1 MKKLGLLL
9 FALILFACSGSD
21 EDASYPTIT
30 VVNATIDDNK
40 KIRSISLAGYEFTGL
55 NIEQGQSATYKLMD
69 GISSSPSPL
78 TVTFFCGDRN
88 WTVTNSTLELVNG
101 QTTTVTLNH
110 QSCDGSISAGY
121 CRASCLVME
130 VLD

>member
-1 MKKLGLLL
+1 VKKLLVL
-9 FALILFACSGSD
+9 FAFILFACSSSD

-78 TVTFFCGDRN
+78 TVTYFCGDRQ
-88 WTVTNSTLELVNG
+88 WSVTNSTLELVNG

-121 CRASCLVME
+121 CRASCL
-130 VLD
+130 D

>member
-1 MKKLGLLL
+1 MKKLLFL

-21 EDASYPTIT
+21 EEQYPTIT
-30 VVNATIDDNK
+30 VVNATIEDNK
-40 KIRSISLAGYEFTGL
+40 KIRSISIGGYEFTGL

-88 WTVTNSTLELVNG
+88 WTVSNSTISLANG
-101 QTTTVTLNH
+101 QTTTVTLKH

-121 CRASCLVME
+121 CRASCLE
-130 VLD
+130 

>member
-1 MKKLGLLL
+1 MKKLLFL
-9 FALILFACSGSD
+9 FAFILFACSGSD
-21 EDASYPTIT
+21 EEQYPTIT
-30 VVNATIDDNK
+30 VVNDTIEDNK
-40 KIRSISLAGYEFTGL
+40 KIRSISIGGYEFTGL

-88 WTVTNSTLELVNG
+88 WTVSNSTISLANG
-101 QTTTVTLNH
+101 QTTTVTLKH

-121 CRASCLVME
+121 CRASCLE
-130 VLD
+130 

>member
-1 MKKLGLLL
+1 MKKLLFL
-9 FALILFACSGSD
+9 FAFILLACSGSD
-21 EDASYPTIT
+21 EEQYPTIT

-88 WTVTNSTLELVNG
+88 WTVSNSTISLVNG

>member
-21 EDASYPTIT
+21 EEQYPTIT
-30 VVNATIDDNK
+30 VVNDTIDDNK
-40 KIRSISLAGYEFTGL
+40 KIRSISIGGYEFTGL
-55 NIEQGQSATYKLMD
+55 NIEQGQSATYKLLD

-88 WTVTNSTLELVNG
+88 WTVSNSTISLANG
-101 QTTTVTLNH
+101 QTTTVTLKH

-121 CRASCLVME
+121 CRASCLE
-130 VLD
+130 

>member
-1 MKKLGLLL
+1 MKKLLFL
-9 FALILFACSGSD
+9 FAFILFACSGSD
-21 EDASYPTIT
+21 EEQYPTIT

-88 WTVTNSTLELVNG
+88 WTVSNSTISLANG
-101 QTTTVTLNH
+101 QTTTVTLKH

-121 CRASCLVME
+121 CRASCLE
-130 VLD
+130 

>member
-1 MKKLGLLL
+1 MKKLLFL
-9 FALILFACSGSD
+9 FAFILFACSGSD
-21 EDASYPTIT
+21 EEQYPTIT
-30 VVNATIDDNK
+30 VVNATIEDNK
-40 KIRSISLAGYEFTGL
+40 KIRSISIGGYEFTGL

-88 WTVTNSTLELVNG
+88 WTVSNSTISLANG

>member
-1 MKKLGLLL
+1 MKKLLFL
-9 FALILFACSGSD
+9 FAFILFACSGSD

-30 VVNATIDDNK
+30 IVNATIDDNK

-78 TVTFFCGDRN
+78 TVCNSNRIVLASNRN
-88 WTVTNSTLELVNG
+88 TVIKRVILNTKSNRTNT
-101 QTTTVTLNH
+101 
-110 QSCDGSISAGY
+110 
-121 CRASCLVME
+121 
-130 VLD
+130 

>member
-1 MKKLGLLL
+1 MKKLLFL
-9 FALILFACSGSD
+9 FAFILFACSGSD
-21 EDASYPTIT
+21 EEQYPTIT
-30 VVNATIDDNK
+30 VVNATIEDNK
-40 KIRSISLAGYEFTGL
+40 KIRSISIGGYEFTGL

-88 WTVTNSTLELVNG
+88 WTVSNSTISLANG
-101 QTTTVTLNH
+101 QTTTVTLKH

-121 CRASCLVME
+121 CRASCLE
-130 VLD
+130 

>member
-1 MKKLGLLL
+1 MKKLGLIF
-9 FALILFACSGSD
+9 FACILFACSSSD

-88 WTVTNSTLELVNG
+88 WSVTNSTLELVNG
-101 QTTTVTLNH
+101 QTTTVTLKH
-110 QSCDGSISAGY
+110 TACDGSISAGY
-121 CRASCLVME
+121 CRSSCLE
-130 VLD
+130 

>member
-1 MKKLGLLL
+1 MKKLILLLL
-9 FALILFACSGSD
+9 FIPLLFACSSSD

-30 VVNATIDDNK
+30 IVNATIEDNK

-88 WTVTNSTLELVNG
+88 WTVSNSTISLANG
-101 QTTTVTLNH
+101 QTTTVTLKH

-121 CRASCLVME
+121 CRASCLE
-130 VLD
+130 